1 MFNDTIIYIVSGLGC
16 YGSDPASTAEYL
28 KYISE
33 VSNVPIENIK
43 YKCHKSS
50 SAIKCILK
58 TYFKSMPLKESRF
71 VYNLADEITA
81 DILEERNNHVFV
93 FGFSFGGAITN
104 RVAEILNTNYK
115 NYPDN
120 YNKLSMVGF
129 GSIYIPS
136 YESIEN
142 INIINYLSNSDVAM
156 KCNKIQPIPFEDM
169 RLRLHSP
176 RYYMR
181 ENKIICKMPVSQ
193 ESFEKTKIIQICLYN
208 LESGQPLC
216 RTDGPSITEW
226 EEHNTY
232 YLILDIILLLF
243 VDAKKKG
250 IEKFTNIYNLKN
262 FITEEPVVEKSKTKT
277 RRRKSKSASPRSNS
291 RSRSS
296 SKSSSPSPKSSP
308 RSKA

>member
-1 MFNDTIIYIVSGLGC
+1 MFNDTILYIVDGLGC
-16 YGSDPASTAEYL
+16 YGSEPNAQYL

-33 VSNVPIENIK
+33 VSNVPPENIK

-50 SAIKCILK
+50 SGIKCILK
-58 TYFKSMPLKESRF
+58 TYFNSMPLRESRF
-71 VYNLADEITA
+71 VYNLVDEITA
-81 DILEERNNHVFV
+81 DILDETKNHVFV
-93 FGFSFGGAITN
+93 FGFSFGGLITN

-115 NYPDN
+115 NHPDN

-136 YESIEN
+136 YESLEH

-156 KCNKIQPIPFEDM
+156 KCNKIRPIPFEDM
-169 RLRLHSP
+169 RLKLHSP
-176 RYYMR
+176 RFYMR

-193 ESFEKTKIIQICLYN
+193 ESFEKTKRIQICLYN

-216 RTDGPSITEW
+216 RTEGPSITEW

-232 YLILDIILLLF
+232 YLILDIILLSF
-243 VDAKKKG
+243 VDAKKRG
-250 IEKFTNIYNLKN
+250 NLQNFTNIYNFTK
-262 FITEEPVVEKSKTKT
+262 FITEDPVVVKSPKT
-277 RRRKSKSASPRSNS
+277 RRRKSKSASPRSRS
-291 RSRSS
+291 RSRSN
-296 SKSSSPSPKSSP
+296 SSSPKSSSP

>member
-1 MFNDTIIYIVSGLGC
+1 MFNDTIIYIVDGLGC
-16 YGSDPASTAEYL
+16 YGSEPNAQYF
-28 KYISE
+28 KYVSE
-33 VSNVPIENIK
+33 VSNVPLENIK

-50 SAIKCILK
+50 SGIKCIVK
-58 TYFKSMPLKESRF
+58 TYFKSMPLRESRF
-71 VYNLADEITA
+71 VYNLVDEITA
-81 DILEERNNHVFV
+81 DILDETKNHVFV
-93 FGFSFGGAITN
+93 FGFSFGGLITN

-115 NYPDN
+115 NNPDN

-136 YESIEN
+136 YESIEH

-156 KCNKIQPIPFEDM
+156 KCNKIRPIPFEDM
-169 RLRLHSP
+169 RLKLHSP
-176 RYYMR
+176 RYHMR

-193 ESFEKTKIIQICLYN
+193 ESFEKTKRIQICLYN

-232 YLILDIILLLF
+232 YLILDIILLSF
-243 VDAKKKG
+243 VDAKKRG
-250 IEKFTNIYNLKN
+250 NLQNFTNIYNLTK
-262 FITEEPVVEKSKTKT
+262 FITEEEKSVEKSSKKTK
-277 RRRKSKSASPRSNS
+277 RRKSKSASPRSNS
-291 RSRSS
+291 RSASPR
-296 SKSSSPSPKSSP
+296 SKSSSPKSSP

>member
-1 MFNDTIIYIVSGLGC
+1 MFNDTIIYIVDGLGC
-16 YGSDPASTAEYL
+16 YGSEPNAQYL

-33 VSNVPIENIK
+33 VSNVPPENIK

-50 SAIKCILK
+50 SGIKCILK
-58 TYFKSMPLKESRF
+58 TYFKSMPLRESRF
-71 VYNLADEITA
+71 VYNLVDEITA
-81 DILEERNNHVFV
+81 DILDETKNHVFV
-93 FGFSFGGAITN
+93 FGFSFGGLITN

-115 NYPDN
+115 NHPDN

-136 YESIEN
+136 YESLEH

-156 KCNKIQPIPFEDM
+156 KCNKIRPIPFEDM
-169 RLRLHSP
+169 RLKLHSP
-176 RYYMR
+176 RFYMR

-193 ESFEKTKIIQICLYN
+193 ESFEKTKRIQICLYN

-216 RTDGPSITEW
+216 RTEGPSITEW

-232 YLILDIILLLF
+232 YLILDIILLSF
-243 VDAKKKG
+243 VDAKKRG
-250 IEKFTNIYNLKN
+250 NQQNFTNIYNFTK
-262 FITEEPVVEKSKTKT
+262 FITEDPVVVKSPKT
-277 RRRKSKSASPRSNS
+277 RRRKSKSASPRS
-291 RSRSS
+291 RSRSN
-296 SKSSSPSPKSSP
+296 SSSPKSSSP

>member
-1 MFNDTIIYIVSGLGC
+1 
-16 YGSDPASTAEYL
+16 
-28 KYISE
+28 
-33 VSNVPIENIK
+33 
-43 YKCHKSS
+43 
-50 SAIKCILK
+50 
-58 TYFKSMPLKESRF
+58 
-71 VYNLADEITA
+71 
-81 DILEERNNHVFV
+81 
-93 FGFSFGGAITN
+93 
-104 RVAEILNTNYK
+104 
-115 NYPDN
+115 
-120 YNKLSMVGF
+120 
-129 GSIYIPS
+129 
-136 YESIEN
+136 
-142 INIINYLSNSDVAM
+142 
-156 KCNKIQPIPFEDM
+156 
-169 RLRLHSP
+169 
-176 RYYMR
+176 MR